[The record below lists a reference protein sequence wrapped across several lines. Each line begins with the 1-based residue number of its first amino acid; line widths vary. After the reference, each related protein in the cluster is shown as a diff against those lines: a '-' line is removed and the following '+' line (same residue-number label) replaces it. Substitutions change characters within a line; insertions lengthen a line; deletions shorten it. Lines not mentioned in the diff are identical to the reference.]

1 MRLLALGD
9 FRFTAAGFSLA
20 PDTRDVTVIVVA
32 VHRVVKLPAD
42 IVTAR
47 ELCELRLI
55 VSTAGTVR
63 AVHASLGSLALGVTA
78 ATGTGFTLR
87 AVRV

>member
-9 FRFTAAGFSLA
+9 FRFTAAVFSLA

-47 ELCELRLI
+47 EFCELRLI
-55 VSTAGTVR
+55 VPTAGAVR
-63 AVHASLGSLALGVTA
+63 AVHASLGSLIA
-78 ATGTGFTLR
+78 ATGTGFTYMLR